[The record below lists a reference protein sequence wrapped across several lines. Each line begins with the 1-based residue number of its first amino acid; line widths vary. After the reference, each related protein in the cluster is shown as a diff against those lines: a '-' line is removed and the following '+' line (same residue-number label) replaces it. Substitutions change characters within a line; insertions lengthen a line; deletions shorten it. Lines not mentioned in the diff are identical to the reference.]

1 MRVWLIIIGL
11 LASIPLSSSLW
22 AETSDLTFYVSSSA
36 GNDHNSGTLTKPFLT
51 IERARDA
58 IRELKTHSTLGTT
71 AVTVYLRGGIYPL
84 TRTFV
89 LSEQDSGLSGA
100 PITYAAYQHEEVRLS
115 GSVNLP
121 VEAFQPVT
129 QVEELKR
136 LASPAIPH
144 VRRADLK
151 LLGLAS
157 AQDTRWDRSPPGQPE
172 KPSPEELFFD
182 DEVMQLARWPNTGW
196 AEVASVTDAGA
207 AREPGKPEGRP
218 GAFRFDD
225 PRISQWKDTKV
236 WLKGYWH
243 WDWYDETIGVRSI
256 DTASR
261 QIGLTKPS
269 VYGLKTGA
277 RFFAF
282 NVLSELDQPGEYYI
296 DRETSV
302 IYFWPASPLAEKR
315 ITLSLLSTPLI
326 LLQGTAFVTLQGLTI
341 EEGRDDGIQISG
353 GQGNHI
359 RDCIIRNV
367 GKDGVVIQGGW
378 QQSITGSHVY
388 NVGTRGI
395 VAMGGDRKTLKPA
408 EHRIL
413 GNHIHHYG
421 RHIATTKPG
430 IEIDG
435 VGIQVSHNEI
445 HDAPHVG
452 ILFAGNDHLI
462 QFNEI
467 HHVCEET
474 SDAGAI
480 YVGRDW
486 SARGNMIRHNFLHDL
501 FGKGSRNDVTA
512 IYLDDLASGVN
523 IFGNVVTDVH
533 RAILVGGGRDNS
545 LENNVLANCNIAIS
559 MDARGV
565 TGAIS
570 IMSQNSTLMK
580 RLTAMPFGSPP
591 WSTRYP
597 ELAKILQ
604 DEPTIPKKNVFQ
616 RNIAYHCKQSAI
628 NPIAK
633 LYGSIE
639 LPQDSDSDMGVRPL
653 GGPAR
658 SIRQRTPIGTAL
670 PGWETLPF
678 PDMGLQK

>member
-22 AETSDLTFYVSSSA
+22 AETSDLTFYVSSNV

-58 IRELKTHSTLGTT
+58 IRELKTRSALGTT

-84 TRTFV
+84 TRTFA
-89 LSEQDSGLSGA
+89 LSEQDSGISGA
-100 PITYAAYQHEEVRLS
+100 PIIYAAYQNEEVRLS
-115 GSVNLP
+115 GSVKLP
-121 VEAFQPVT
+121 TEAFQPVT

-136 LASPAIPH
+136 LAFPAIPH

-151 LLGLAS
+151 QLGLAS

-182 DEVMQLARWPNTGW
+182 DEVMQLARWPNKGW
-196 AEVASVTDAGA
+196 AEVASVTDAGSIGN
-207 AREPGKPEGRP
+207 PGTTDGRP

-225 PRISQWKDTKV
+225 PHISQWKDTNV

-243 WDWYDETIGVRSI
+243 WDWYDETLGVRSI
-256 DTASR
+256 DTTSH
-261 QIGLTKPS
+261 QITLAKPS

-282 NVLSELDQPGEYYI
+282 NILSELDQAGEYYI
-296 DRETSV
+296 DRDTSIV
-302 IYFWPASPLAEKR
+302 YFWPSASIAGNR
-315 ITLSLLSTPLI
+315 ITLSLLSTPLVS
-326 LLQGTAFVTLQGLTI
+326 LQDTAFVTLQGLTI
-341 EEGRDDGIQISG
+341 EEGRDDGIQISR
-353 GQGNHI
+353 GQGNHV

-395 VAMGGDRKTLKPA
+395 VATGGDRKTLKPA

-413 GNHIHHYG
+413 GNHVHHYG
-421 RHIATTKPG
+421 RHIATTKAG
-430 IEIDG
+430 IDIDG
-435 VGIQVSHNEI
+435 VGILVSHNEI

-452 ILFAGNDHLI
+452 ILFAGNDHII

-480 YVGRDW
+480 YIGRDW
-486 SARGNMIRHNFLHDL
+486 TARGNAIRYNFIHDL

-523 IFGNVVTDVH
+523 IFGNVVTNVH

-545 LENNVLANCNIAIS
+545 LENNVLANCDIAIS
-559 MDARGV
+559 MDVRGV
-565 TGAIS
+565 TGAVS
-570 IMSQNSTLMK
+570 IMSQNSVLMK
-580 RLTAMPFGSPP
+580 RLSAMPYETPP

-597 ELAKILQ
+597 QLATILQ
-604 DEPTIPKKNVFQ
+604 DEPIIPKKNVLQ
-616 RNIAYHCKQSAI
+616 RNIAYHCRQSAI

-639 LPQDSDSDMGVRPL
+639 LPQDSDSDLGVRTRGVQDHP
-653 GGPAR
+653 GKQRAP
-658 SIRQRTPIGTAL
+658 IRTTL

-678 PDMGLQK
+678 SDMGLPK